1 MTIQSDNGK
10 AFVEDLTK
18 ELMRRSHIAHA
29 HSTTHH
35 PKTNGLAEGQNSTS
49 EYAPGVLSAGGGG
62 GVYQHA
68 TLNTGNQSFHDID
81 RQREKERERERER
94 DRERAMPLTFCY
106 PEYEG

>member
-35 PKTNGLAEGQNSTS
+35 PKTNGLAEGQNRALVNMLRVYYLLEVAGAYISTQHS
-49 EYAPGVLSAGGGG
+49 TPGISPFMIL
-62 GVYQHA
+62 
-68 TLNTGNQSFHDID
+68 TG
-81 RQREKERERERER
+81 RERKREREREREIE
-94 DRERAMPLTFCY
+94 REQCP
-106 PEYEG
+106 